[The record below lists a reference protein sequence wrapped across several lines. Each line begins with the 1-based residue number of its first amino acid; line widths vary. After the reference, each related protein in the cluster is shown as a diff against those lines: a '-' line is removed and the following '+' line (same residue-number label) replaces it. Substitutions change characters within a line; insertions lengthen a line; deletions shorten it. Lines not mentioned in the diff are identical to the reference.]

1 VAVIEAVGLV
11 AATLTTTSYLPQ
23 VIQSIRTRATRDLN
37 LLMLEMAATGLVLWL
52 VYGVAIGSLPVIG
65 STVIDLASVATL
77 LVLKLR
83 RG

>member
-1 VAVIEAVGLV
+1 VIEAVGLV

>member
-1 VAVIEAVGLV
+1 MIEAVGLV

-37 LLMLEMAATGLVLWL
+37 LLMLEMATVGLVLWL
-52 VYGVAIGSLPVIG
+52 VYGVAVGSLPVIG
-65 STVIDLASVATL
+65 STVIDLAGVATL

-83 RG
+83 HG